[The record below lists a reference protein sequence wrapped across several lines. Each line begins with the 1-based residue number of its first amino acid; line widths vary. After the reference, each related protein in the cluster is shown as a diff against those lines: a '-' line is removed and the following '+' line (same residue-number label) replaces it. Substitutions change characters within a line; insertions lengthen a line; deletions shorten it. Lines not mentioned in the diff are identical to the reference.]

1 MNTAMERQRALKIA
15 LTCGA
20 AFALQGCVAAAFPIV
35 AGGLMAGEG
44 RKGPSEAGAEAAVA
58 PAPAPIPVATAAP
71 PPAPDPTPEPAPVQM
86 ASAPTTVDPVSMAA
100 SEAEASP
107 APAAPPALPPV
118 AAAAPPAREPAQE
131 STPTNAGVARN
142 VAELADAEEAPAAAT
157 TLASS
162 ASAVDRA
169 EEIAAVPTAPAPS
182 PVPARTPAPAPTPA
196 PSSAPTNAAPAMTEA
211 PMPPTRFEAAPSG
224 GLVAV
229 PNAVPATAGGTF
241 FDPFFSYASSPEFL
255 MRPGAA
261 PERASAVL
269 VDAAALRPDRVE
281 CAQGNSTVLIDLDPA
296 AGKLFPIDL
305 SSASPALADRL
316 AQLRRMGVAIAW
328 ISGNTVDKENDIRMA
343 LFRSGLDPV
352 GTDDVLLMRSSDER
366 KQLRRDQLAQSSCL
380 IAIAGDERSDFHEL
394 FDYLLNPADARALEP
409 LIGEGWFLIPTP
421 LISER
426 AE

>member
-1 MNTAMERQRALKIA
+1 
-15 LTCGA
+15 
-20 AFALQGCVAAAFPIV
+20 
-35 AGGLMAGEG
+35 
-44 RKGPSEAGAEAAVA
+44 
-58 PAPAPIPVATAAP
+58 
-71 PPAPDPTPEPAPVQM
+71 
-86 ASAPTTVDPVSMAA
+86 
-100 SEAEASP
+100 
-107 APAAPPALPPV
+107 
-118 AAAAPPAREPAQE
+118 
-131 STPTNAGVARN
+131 
-142 VAELADAEEAPAAAT
+142 
-157 TLASS
+157 
-162 ASAVDRA
+162 
-169 EEIAAVPTAPAPS
+169 
-182 PVPARTPAPAPTPA
+182 
-196 PSSAPTNAAPAMTEA
+196 
-211 PMPPTRFEAAPSG
+211 
-224 GLVAV
+224 VAV